1 MRRITYATLPSLKL
15 EARLPRLLAV
25 AALTSALLAAQ
36 PLQAEPL
43 HGEPPGAGSHA
54 ALRGNVLRVMVHD
67 VASSRGH
74 VRVDVCTRS
83 EFLSKCRYSGSA
95 PATPG
100 VTMVEVR
107 DLPPGVYAVQ
117 AYDDRNDNREVD
129 RNVIGLPTE
138 AVGFSNDAPVR
149 LHGPSFKSASFD
161 YPGGEQAISLR
172 LRRFIP

>member
-1 MRRITYATLPSLKL
+1 M
-15 EARLPRLLAV
+15 PRLLPV
-25 AALTSALLAAQ
+25 AALTGVLLAAAAVAQAQ
-36 PLQAEPL
+36 PSD
-43 HGEPPGAGSHA
+43 GARTAGT
-54 ALRGNVLRVMVHD
+54 RENVLRVVVQD

-100 VTMVEVR
+100 ATMVEVR

-117 AYDDRNDNREVD
+117 AYDDRNDNRAVD
-129 RNVIGLPTE
+129 RNVLGLPTE

-149 LHGPSFKSASFD
+149 LHGPSFKTASFN
-161 YPGGEQAISLR
+161 YPGGEQTISLR
-172 LRRFIP
+172 LRRFVP